1 MKKMEKMLEY
11 TKTILR
17 KVSFDLRLFKKELFK
32 SIKYLTESELRDLE
46 NWVFQNY
53 GLKYQLAVIKR

>member
-1 MKKMEKMLEY
+1 MEKMLEY